1 MLERSE
7 RDALHPSVDETVLRR
22 IDDASRTV
30 DSPYADVETL
40 ARKVESVS
48 EFLVDVA
55 RERALTDYG
64 TVASECGSTPPRLE
78 RVLVVLGVHEAAN
91 DRPLR
96 PRSSRG
102 PTGRY
107 RARRTS
113 GWSNRCRT
121 TPAGSPQ
128 TPEIREWIW
137 GPTGRRCIGGGPSD
151 RATATASRADGEDT
165 PATDRRATRR
175 LASPHTP
182 SHVHAVEPLQLPKK
196 TNQNIQMQKTVSQ
209 APY

>member
-64 TVASECGSTPPRLE
+64 TVASECGVHASAWNECWSCSASTKPPT
-78 RVLVVLGVHEAAN
+78 
-91 DRPLR
+91 
-96 PRSSRG
+96 
-102 PTGRY
+102 TGR
-107 RARRTS
+107 
-113 GWSNRCRT
+113 
-121 TPAGSPQ
+121 
-128 TPEIREWIW
+128 
-137 GPTGRRCIGGGPSD
+137 
-151 RATATASRADGEDT
+151 
-165 PATDRRATRR
+165 
-175 LASPHTP
+175 
-182 SHVHAVEPLQLPKK
+182 
-196 TNQNIQMQKTVSQ
+196 
-209 APY
+209 